1 MHKFHYTS
9 MMSQNRQSERDRANA
24 EADYK
29 TNIEAK
35 IEIEELQR
43 RLNAIEI
50 DKLDKIIR
58 MLEEKK

>member
-1 MHKFHYTS
+1 
-9 MMSQNRQSERDRANA
+9 MMSQNRQIERDRANA